1 MRKSIRLIPDDVI
14 VGLNVTLG
22 EATALAEKITNNITA
37 FILFDNVHEYEEY
50 TLSSQGKAPTTREI
64 ILEEFYQA
72 VLKAEED
79 FGHYFLQFSA
89 TVGIA
94 KTTCAN
100 KLAALKANPD

>member
-1 MRKSIRLIPDDVI
+1 MIKEISVRPSGVI
-14 VGLNVTLG
+14 VGLNFSYD
-22 EATALAEKITNNITA
+22 EATQFAKSTGYQIER
-37 FILFDNVHEYEEY
+37 FVLFDNSHEYEEFNLY
-50 TLSSQGKAPTTREI
+50 FQGKVPTTREI

-94 KTTCAN
+94 KTTCTK